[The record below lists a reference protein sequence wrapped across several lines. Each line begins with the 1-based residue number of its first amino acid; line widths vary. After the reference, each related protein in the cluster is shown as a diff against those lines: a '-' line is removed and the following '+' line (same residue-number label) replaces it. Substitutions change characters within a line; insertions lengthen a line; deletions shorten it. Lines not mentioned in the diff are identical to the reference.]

1 MQESFVAKL
10 FSIYNMNKLL
20 LILFFLSVN
29 GFAQQFFQKKDG
41 TKITVADNSIHIEPG
56 KKRIGYLLPDSKKEM
71 HVSYKVLDFAS
82 YGDFFFKTFPVDK
95 KDIGFFVL
103 AAHNGKT
110 LLTTKRTR
118 IKSRGGFEST
128 YTHYDVL
135 VIDKSN
141 NVLENLSFTDEK
153 NDRNT
158 ADRAKVIPMIKNH
171 FAACKNVVEKA
182 ALFESPASDD
192 KNLTVLVLLNDP
204 KNIKCN
210 E

>member
-1 MQESFVAKL
+1 MQESFAATS
-10 FSIYNMNKLL
+10 FSTYNMKKLL
-20 LILFFLSVN
+20 LILFFVSVN
-29 GFAQQFFQKKDG
+29 GFAQQFIQKKDG

-56 KKRIGYLLPDSKKEM
+56 KKRIGYMLPDNKKEM
-71 HVSYKVLDFAS
+71 HIKYKALNFAT
-82 YGDFFFKTFPVDK
+82 YGEFLFKTFPIDK
-95 KDIGFFVL
+95 KDIGFFVI
-103 AAHNGKT
+103 AEHKGKT

-135 VIDKSN
+135 VLDKSN

-153 NDRNT
+153 KDRNT
-158 ADRAKVIPMIKNH
+158 ADRGKVIPIIQAQ
-171 FAACKNVVEKA
+171 FQDCKNVVEKA
-182 ALFESPASDD
+182 SLFESPSSDD
-192 KNLTVLVLLNDP
+192 KNLTVLVFLNDP